1 MFVTPVDRS
10 EVIRLLDGWAEID
23 LLNRAPKG
31 RRLVFQ
37 ARQNSGDDSVLY
49 SVAVEDERRS
59 GKPRRGD
66 ARRRGRKGGS

>member
-1 MFVTPVDRS
+1 MAGQRTRKIVRS
-10 EVIRLLDGWAEID
+10 EGARDPEQFLDEERREGERRQGD
-23 LLNRAPKG
+23 
-31 RRLVFQ
+31 RRL
-37 ARQNSGDDSVLY
+37 D